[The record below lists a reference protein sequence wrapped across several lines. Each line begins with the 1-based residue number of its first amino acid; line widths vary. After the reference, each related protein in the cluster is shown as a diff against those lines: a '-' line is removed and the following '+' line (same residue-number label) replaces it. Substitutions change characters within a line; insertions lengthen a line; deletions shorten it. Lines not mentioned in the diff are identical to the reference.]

1 LKNTDKI
8 VTVDARR
15 PRTDHIR
22 RAADAIREGGIVV
35 FPTLGLYGLGAD
47 AFNAAAIGRI
57 FDLKGRDS
65 SKPVLVMI
73 CDRGDMNRLVAQVD
87 ARARFMMDRFWP
99 GRVTFVLPA
108 LEGLSPGLTSADRKI
123 GIRLAGHPVAAAL
136 IPPCS
141 IGRLGRSGSGSG
153 SGRRTHE
160 RRPLHGGRHQRRT
173 PPDIALRRNTGS
185 RNTVCLE
192 RLLKAGPASIL
203 TGPHDLI
210 IKATSCRSGEIGK
223 RSGLK
228 IRRAQALV
236 GSIPTS
242 GTTNIQ
248 GPAKIML
255 AFTI

>member
-87 ARARFMMDRFWP
+87 ARTRLMMDRFWP

-136 IPPCS
+136 IAAAGTPITATS
-141 IGRLGRSGSGSG
+141 ANLSGSGG
-153 SGRRTHE
+153 CADVGQ
-160 RRPLHGGRHQRRT
+160 L
-173 PPDIALRRNTGS
+173 D
-185 RNTVCLE
+185 
-192 RLLKAGPASIL
+192 PAVLDSVDL
-203 TGPHDLI
+203 VLDTGPMSGAPSTVVDISGAHPLI
-210 IKATSCRSGEIGK
+210 LRSGAIPEAEIQSAWK
-223 RSGLK
+223 D
-228 IRRAQALV
+228 
-236 GSIPTS
+236 
-242 GTTNIQ
+242 
-248 GPAKIML
+248 
-255 AFTI
+255 F